1 MQIWLI
7 FRDSSYDNSALFG
20 LAIKWPLTF
29 EDDFEFVHLK
39 IDFANS
45 GWWNRLISFRC
56 WMVLSLFLPN
66 NSGCSR
72 DAPRIICHVKCG
84 LTSLRYILW
93 HFCQEGLGRIIW
105 MYINYYSSA
114 ILVAFWFCLYLDF
127 GVTFFF
133 QTQRRVPWG
142 FFSLSN
148 KKHVQ
153 KIQHPTHKASVV
165 CDRFHWEKWE
175 HEPGSTL
182 NWLPGAGNFSFS
194 TLWGC
199 KSNVFALHEEW

>member
-45 GWWNRLISFRC
+45 GWWSRLNSFRC

-66 NSGCSR
+66 NSMYF
-72 DAPRIICHVKCG
+72 CHVKCG

-114 ILVAFWFCLYLDF
+114 ILVPFWFCLYLDF

-133 QTQRRVPWG
+133 KLKYEFHEVSFPFPTKKTYKNTTSNPQG
-142 FFSLSN
+142 FGCLWSFSLG
-148 KKHVQ
+148 
-153 KIQHPTHKASVV
+153 
-165 CDRFHWEKWE
+165 KWE
-175 HEPGSTL
+175 EWTRL
-182 NWLPGAGNFSFS
+182 NTQLAARSWELFISH
-194 TLWGC
+194 TMRM
-199 KSNVFALHEEW
+199 